1 MIRLSNLLVE
11 STERRVNLMRVIAI
25 MEKVLPELKA
35 ADAKKITEAF
45 TEFAMLVENLNSLP
59 YTVKEYKLNEW
70 QLLSAVTQAKLTELR
85 EHVAKLCTESSP
97 VDLKP
102 LVKALEEVLVYN

>member
-35 ADAKKITEAF
+35 ADAKKITETFA
-45 TEFAMLVENLNSLP
+45 EFAMLVENLNSLP

-70 QLLSAVTQAKLTELR
+70 QLLSSVAHAKLNELR
-85 EHVAKLCTESSP
+85 EHVSKLCTESAP

-102 LVKALEEVLVYN
+102 LVNALEEVLVYN

>member
-1 MIRLSNLLVE
+1 MIRLSSLLVE
-11 STERRVNLMRVIAI
+11 STERRINLMRVITI
-25 MEKVLPELKA
+25 MEKVLPELKQ
-35 ADAKKITEAF
+35 ADAKKLMETF

-70 QLLSAVTQAKLTELR
+70 QLLSSVVHAKLNELR
-85 EHVAKLCTESSP
+85 EHVEKLCTESSP

-102 LVKALEEVLVYN
+102 LVNALKEALIYN